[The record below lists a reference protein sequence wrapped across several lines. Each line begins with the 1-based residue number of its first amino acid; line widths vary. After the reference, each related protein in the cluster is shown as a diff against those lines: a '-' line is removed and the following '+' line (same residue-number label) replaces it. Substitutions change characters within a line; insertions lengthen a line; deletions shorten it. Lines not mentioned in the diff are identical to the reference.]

1 MMRPTSLTVTTSGLS
16 SPIPLDRYV
25 NGYAVAVTMKT
36 AGAQYTLQH
45 SFDDPFQ
52 RWSVS
57 MNTSATWFNSDD
69 PVMVNASTNRA
80 SNYAFPPTAC
90 RINVTAK
97 VSAGNP
103 VTLTVIPMGA
113 LQ

>member
-1 MMRPTSLTVTTSGLS
+1 MMRPTSITVTTSGNS
-16 SPIPLDRYV
+16 SPIVLDRYV
-25 NGYAVAVTMKT
+25 NGYAVAVTMKSP
-36 AGAQYTLQH
+36 GVQYTLQH

-52 RWSVS
+52 RWTVS
-57 MNTSATWFNSDD
+57 MNTSATWFNCDD

-90 RINVTAK
+90 RVNVIRA
-97 VSAGNP
+97 VSAANP
-103 VTLTVIPMGA
+103 LTLTIVPMGA

>member
-1 MMRPTSLTVTTSGLS
+1 MMRPSQVTVTTSGLS
-16 SPIPLDRYV
+16 PAIPLDYYT

-36 AGAQYTLQH
+36 AGAIYTLQH

-52 RWSVS
+52 PWSVS
-57 MNTSATWFNSDD
+57 MNVSATWFNHDD
-69 PVMVNASTNRA
+69 PIMVNASTNRD
-80 SNYAFPPTAC
+80 SNYAFPPRAC

-103 VTLTVIPMGA
+103 VTLTIVPLGA
-113 LQ
+113 L

>member
-1 MMRPTSLTVTTSGLS
+1 MMRPTSITMTASGNS

-25 NGYAVAVTMKT
+25 NGYAVAVTMKSP
-36 AGAQYTLQH
+36 GVIYTLQH

-52 RWSVS
+52 RWTTS
-57 MNTSATWFNSDD
+57 MNTSATWFNHDD
-69 PVMVNASTNRA
+69 AIMVNASTNRA
-80 SNYAFPPTAC
+80 SNYQFPPTAC
-90 RINVTAK
+90 RLAVTRA

-103 VTLTVIPMGA
+103 VTLTVVPMGA